1 MPGRRPGDEENAMNK
16 QIRGGVLLSLGAAAV
31 TMLVNLAYTPL
42 MIRILGKNE
51 YGLYQLVQSVVNYL
65 NLMNFGFSG
74 AYISFFAREK
84 AKGSEEGI
92 ARLNGM
98 FLRIFLFIGAL
109 CLLGGLVMLSHIQL
123 LGSRLTEADY
133 AVARKLMAI
142 LVLNAVFSFLT
153 VVFTVYITAHERFI
167 FKQLLAILMNALIP
181 ALTLPLLYMGKGS
194 VGVVSVTLGLTVLKL
209 AISMAYCRKKLKM
222 RFLFGRFDRA
232 LFSALVGFTFFI
244 FLSAVVAQLKK
255 IATPTKEQKE
265 IAQVGAISA
274 NGDQEIGDFIAQAM
288 DKAVEALIAE
298 LKNISKPTRDQK
310 EIAQVGT
317 ISANADAAIGTIIA
331 EAMSKVGKEGVITVE
346 EAKGL
351 DTTMDV
357 VEGMRFDRGYLSPY
371 FATDAEKML
380 CEMENPYIL
389 CSEKKISSMKDMLP
403 VLEQVAKVNKPL
415 LIIAEDVEGE
425 ALATLVVNKLR
436 GALQVVAVKAPG
448 FGDRRKAML
457 QDIAI
462 LTGGTVASEDTGTK
476 LENMTLNDLGQA
488 KRVKVEKENTT
499 IVDGSG
505 NKDDIKGRVK
515 QIRAQIEE
523 ATSDYDRE
531 KLQERLA
538 KLVGGVAVIRV
549 GAATEVEMKEKKDRV
564 EDALNA
570 TRAAVEEGIVPGGGT
585 AFIRVSKVLAD
596 IKPADDDEMA
606 GVNII
611 RRAIEEPMRQIAH
624 NAGFEG
630 SIVVEKVRNGKD
642 GFGFNAATG
651 EYEDLFKAGVIDPKK
666 VSRVAL
672 QNAASVTSLLLTTE
686 CAICDKPEPKNAA
699 PAPQGGDM
707 GGMGGMGGMY

>member
-1 MPGRRPGDEENAMNK
+1 MAKDIIFDVK
-16 QIRGGVLLSLGAAAV
+16 
-31 TMLVNLAYTPL
+31 
-42 MIRILGKNE
+42 
-51 YGLYQLVQSVVNYL
+51 
-65 NLMNFGFSG
+65 
-74 AYISFFAREK
+74 ARERL
-84 AKGSEEGI
+84 
-92 ARLNGM
+92 ARG
-98 FLRIFLFIGAL
+98 
-109 CLLGGLVMLSHIQL
+109 V
-123 LGSRLTEADY
+123 D
-133 AVARKLMAI
+133 KLA
-142 LVLNAVFSFLT
+142 NAV
-153 VVFTVYITAHERFI
+153 
-167 FKQLLAILMNALIP
+167 K
-181 ALTLPLLYMGKGS
+181 
-194 VGVVSVTLGLTVLKL
+194 VTLGPKGRNVAIEKSFGSPVITKDGVTVAKEIELDDKFEN
-209 AISMAYCRKKLKM
+209 M
-222 RFLFGRFDRA
+222 G
-232 LFSALVGFTFFI
+232 
-244 FLSAVVAQLKK
+244 AQLVKEVASK
-255 IATPTKEQKE
+255 TSDAAGDGTTTAT
-265 IAQVGAISA
+265 IL
-274 NGDQEIGDFIAQAM
+274 AQAMYREGVKLVAAGRNPIAIKRGM